1 MHVSNRIRLA
11 RPLPTV
17 ALHGRAE
24 QLKAKGEPV
33 IDLAIALSNHPT
45 PKAVAD
51 RLHEALRATAPM
63 PYTEVSGAARLRKVL
78 IEKLHEENRMTVK
91 PEEIIVTNG
100 AKQAMYQALYVMTD
114 PGDTVLV
121 FRPYWPA
128 NLAIPE
134 LLGLKVELVDL
145 PETFTPEF
153 LANLPPAKV
162 VILNNPHN
170 PIGKVFSA
178 EELHYLRDWILERKL
193 LTVVDESYEKLIFEG
208 RHISLAALCDWREA
222 GVVSVFSASQSYG
235 MMGWRVGFA
244 VASAPL
250 VQAMETLQGPITAAA
265 SALTQLAAEGAF
277 SSGSRFEMLEDYRQ
291 RRDMAMTM
299 FSRVPWLKM
308 RSPASGPYLWGDVSA
323 LATDTLAYAEAMLE
337 EEKIAVMPGEA
348 LGVKGHIRLSYISD
362 TAETL
367 RAGIEGII
375 RFGDRHA
382 KRLGLPTSR

>member
-17 ALHGRAE
+17 AMHGRAE
-24 QLKAKGEPV
+24 RLKARGESV
-33 IDLAIALSNHPT
+33 VDLAIAISNHPA
-45 PKAVAD
+45 PKAVVD
-51 RLHEALRATAPM
+51 RISEGLHSTAPL

-78 IEKLHEENRMTVK
+78 IKKLHEENRMKVQ

-128 NLAIPE
+128 NVAVPE

-153 LANLPPAKV
+153 LASLPPAKV

-170 PIGKVFSA
+170 PTGKVFTA
-178 EELHYLRDWILERKL
+178 EELIHLRDWILERGL
-193 LTVVDESYEKLIFEG
+193 LTVVDEGYEKLTFEG
-208 RHISLAALCDWREA
+208 CHISLASLCDWREA

-235 MMGWRVGFA
+235 MMGWRIGFA

-277 SSGSRFEMLEDYRQ
+277 SSGSRLDMLQDYRQ
-291 RRDMAMTM
+291 RRDMAMAM
-299 FSRVPWLKM
+299 FSHTPWIKM
-308 RSPASGPYLWGDVSA
+308 QRPASGPYLWGDVSA
-323 LATDTLAYAEAMLE
+323 LATDTRAYAEAMLE
-337 EEKIAVMPGEA
+337 EEKVAVMPGEA
-348 LGVKGHIRLSYISD
+348 LGAQGHIRLSYISD
-362 TAETL
+362 SVETL
-367 RAGIEGII
+367 RAGIEGIL
-375 RFGDRHA
+375 RFGNRHA
-382 KRLGLPTSR
+382 KRLGLPVSR